1 MIIRVGNGS
10 RVELDEP
17 DAFDSF
23 KVVLATGADL
33 ADLASSLQASGA
45 GSVAADSGEAMIDVT
60 WLRRRAEELGRDAGW
75 QEQLDGMIAFAK
87 IRGWTDEH
95 ATAIQ
100 AHIETE

>member
-1 MIIRVGNGS
+1 VIIRVGNGS

-23 KVVLATGADL
+23 KVVLATG